1 VAINFYFYSWQKPS
15 WMKRQPIL
23 FLLAT
28 LLGLSGCAGPA
39 TGPTESAGDL
49 LRESPSLA
57 GKPEYLASPYVTAG
71 DRAYL
76 VGHQDGSFPELGW
89 HIPGEM
95 GGIWSHPIKL
105 MDGFDL
111 QVAIGGKKVSPEG
124 KRRFINYP
132 MANALVWEPDGQPL
146 RIARWQF
153 APDGHPG
160 VVVEY
165 TFENTGTRPLQLEV
179 AFTGHAD
186 LRPTWLGEETGMHDS
201 RDQASFDPGLG
212 AWVVRD
218 SLNPWFVVF
227 GAGEAPAT
235 HEELPE
241 SPYAGLGTSAR
252 LSYALEVP
260 AGARKVLRIVVAG
273 SSQSESEARNTAGI
287 LLDNAP
293 GLLAEKRDRY
303 AGLARQSKLVVP
315 DTALMTTF
323 EWLKY
328 NADWM
333 VRSVPGLGT
342 GISAGI
348 PDYPWWFGAD
358 SEYALQGYMAVGQT
372 SPVMETIRLLDSV
385 SEAVNGNGRIIHEMS
400 TNGKVFNPG
409 NINETPQFA
418 SLIWQVYRW
427 SGDRAFLE
435 RYFPTVRKGLEW
447 LMRENDANGN
457 GYPDGF
463 GMMEIH
469 GLDSEMIDVAAYTQ
483 AAYADAASMALELG
497 LEELADQY
505 SRHASELKDRINR
518 DFWSEPFGSF
528 ADFLGTDA
536 QALALI
542 EDAIVRADTLNK
554 PWAVAEL
561 EETRGAIQKNPSE
574 GVRPF
579 VLHHNWVVNTP
590 METGIAEPERAL
602 KGLDTAREFTNPFG
616 LFVTGIDRDASAGQ
630 DAGSFKGSK
639 VFSYTGAVMTL
650 PTGVL
655 AVAENNYGRPDQAL
669 DYLLRMCRS
678 FSYALPGSMY
688 EVSPDYGMISQAWN
702 LYSFA
707 IPVVEQFFGIDPMA
721 SRKHIR
727 VAPQMP
733 SGWNEASLENVA
745 VATNAISVHFRR
757 QADGRIHLKVAQSE
771 PGWTLEVPVGMPQ
784 GESLEIVSGE
794 KSTGP
799 AGETRVTTQGP
810 VLEVIYPEAR

>member
-1 VAINFYFYSWQKPS
+1 
-15 WMKRQPIL
+15 MKRQTIFIL
-23 FLLAT
+23 LST
-28 LLGLSGCAGPA
+28 LLGLFGCAGPE
-39 TGPTESAGDL
+39 TGPAESTADL
-49 LRESPSLA
+49 LLGSPSLEGRA
-57 GKPEYLASPYVTAG
+57 EYLASPYVTAG
-71 DRAYL
+71 DRAYM

-105 MDGFDL
+105 LDGFDL
-111 QVAIGGKKVSPEG
+111 QLAIGGKVVPPEG
-124 KRRFINYP
+124 KRRFVNYP
-132 MANALVWEPDGQPL
+132 MANALHWEPEGQPL
-146 RIARWQF
+146 RVARWQF
-153 APDGHPG
+153 APDGQPG

-165 TFENTGTRPLQLEV
+165 AFENTGSQPLQLEM

-201 RDQASFDPGLG
+201 RDRASYDPALG
-212 AWVVRD
+212 AWVVKD
-218 SLNPWFVVF
+218 SANPWFVVF
-227 GAGEAPAT
+227 ASGQAPVS
-235 HEELPE
+235 HEELPA
-241 SPYAGLGTSAR
+241 SPYAGLGASAR

-260 AGARKVLRIVVAG
+260 AGGRKLLRMAIAG
-273 SSQSESEARNTAGI
+273 SSQSESEARAAARV
-287 LLDNAP
+287 LLDDAP
-293 GLLAEKRDRY
+293 LLLTEKRDRY
-303 AGLARQSKLVVP
+303 AGLAQLSKLTVP
-315 DTALMTTF
+315 DTALVTTF

-333 VRSVPGLGT
+333 VRTVPGLGT

-358 SEYALQGYMAVGQT
+358 SEYALQGYMAVGQAQ
-372 SPVMETIRLLDSV
+372 PAFETIRLLDSV

-483 AAYADAASMALELG
+483 AAYADAAAMARELG
-497 LEELADQY
+497 NTALAEEYA
-505 SRHASELKDRINR
+505 RRASALKDRINR
-518 DFWSEPFGSF
+518 EFWSEPFGSF
-528 ADFLGTDA
+528 ADFLGTDV
-536 QALALI
+536 QALRLI

-561 EETRGAIQKNPSE
+561 EETRRAIRQNPSK

-590 METGIAEPERAL
+590 MEMGIADTARAL

-721 SRKHIR
+721 SEKRIR

-733 SGWNEASLENVA
+733 SGWNDASLESVPVA
-745 VATNAISVHFRR
+745 SNAISVIFQR
-757 QADGRIHLKVAQSE
+757 QPDGRIHLKVTQTE
-771 PGWTLEVPVGMPQ
+771 PDWTLEVPIGMEQ

-794 KSTGP
+794 KGTGP
-799 AGETRVTTQGP
+799 AGETRVTASGP
-810 VLEVIYPEAR
+810 VLEVIYRETRR

>member
-1 VAINFYFYSWQKPS
+1 
-15 WMKRQPIL
+15 MKRLPIP
-23 FLLAT
+23 FLLTA
-28 LLGLSGCAGPA
+28 LLGLFGCTGPT
-39 TGPTESAGDL
+39 TGPTESIGEL
-49 LRESPSLA
+49 LSESPSLE
-57 GKPEYLASPYVTAG
+57 GKAEYLASPYVTAG

-111 QVAIGGKKVSPEG
+111 QLAIGGKKVPPEG
-124 KRRFINYP
+124 KRRFVNYP
-132 MANALVWEPDGQPL
+132 MANALYWEPDGQPL

-153 APDGHPG
+153 APDGQPG

-165 TFENTGTRPLQLEV
+165 AFENTGGEPLQLEV
-179 AFTGHAD
+179 ALTGHAD

-201 RDQASFDPGLG
+201 RDQAAFDPDLG
-212 AWVVRD
+212 AWVVKD
-218 SLNPWFVVF
+218 SANPWYVIF
-227 GAGEAPAT
+227 GAGQAPAS
-235 HEELPE
+235 HETLPG

-252 LSYALEVP
+252 LTYALEVP
-260 AGARKVLRIVVAG
+260 AGTRKLLRMVVAG
-273 SSQSESEARNTAGI
+273 SSQSESEARNTART
-287 LLDNAP
+287 LLEKAP
-293 GLLAEKRDRY
+293 LLLAEKRDRY
-303 AGLARQSKLVVP
+303 AGLARQSKLSVP
-315 DTALMTTF
+315 DTTLATTF

-333 VRSVPGLGT
+333 VRTVPGLGT

-372 SPVMETIRLLDSV
+372 RPVLETIRLLDSV

-435 RYFPTVRKGLEW
+435 RYFPTVRKGLQW
-447 LMRENDANGN
+447 LASENDANRN

-483 AAYADAASMALELG
+483 AAYADASAMALELG
-497 LEELADQY
+497 EAELADEY
-505 SRHASELKDRINR
+505 ARRAAELKDRINR
-518 DFWSEPFGSF
+518 EFWSEPFASF

-561 EETRGAIQKNPSE
+561 EETRRAIRQNPSK

-590 METGIAEPERAL
+590 MEIGIADTDRAL

-655 AVAENNYGRPDQAL
+655 AVAENNYGRPDRAL

-733 SGWNEASLENVA
+733 AGWNEASLENVA
-745 VATNAISVHFRR
+745 VADNAISVYYRR
-757 QADGRIHLKVAQSE
+757 QADGRIHLKVVQSA
-771 PGWTLEVPVGMPQ
+771 PGWTLEVPVG
-784 GESLEIVSGE
+784 GGALESLEIVSGD
-794 KSTGP
+794 KTDGP
-799 AGETRVTTQGP
+799 AGEILITTNGS
-810 VLEVIYPEAR
+810 VLEIYYRESRR

>member
-1 VAINFYFYSWQKPS
+1 
-15 WMKRQPIL
+15 MKKLPI
-23 FLLAT
+23 FCCFGT
-28 LLGLSGCAGPA
+28 LLWLSGCLAPGPEPA
-39 TGPTESAGDL
+39 ETMAAL
-49 LRESPSLA
+49 LEGSPSLE
-57 GKPEYLASPYVTAG
+57 GKQAYIQSPYVTAG

-95 GGIWSHPIKL
+95 GGLWSHPVKL
-105 MDGFDL
+105 LDGFGL
-111 QVAIGGKKVSPEG
+111 QLKTGGKTVPPG
-124 KRRFINYP
+124 GNRRFVNYP
-132 MANALVWEPDGQPL
+132 MANALYWEPDTFPLRVERWQFIPDGQPGL
-146 RIARWQF
+146 I
-153 APDGHPG
+153 
-160 VVVEY
+160 VEY
-165 TFENTGTRPLQLEV
+165 QFENTGSESLTLEIDV
-179 AFTGHAD
+179 TGHAD
-186 LRPTWLGEETGMHDS
+186 LRPTWLGEETGMRDTP
-201 RDQASFDPGLG
+201 DQATFDAARGR
-212 AWVVRD
+212 WVVKD
-218 SLNPWFVVF
+218 SANPWFVVF
-227 GAGEAPAT
+227 GSDRAPVG
-235 HEELPE
+235 HLEIPE
-241 SPYAGLGTSAR
+241 SGYAGMGLAAR
-252 LSYALEVP
+252 LSYALDILP
-260 AGARKVLRIVVAG
+260 QTRSVLRMVFAG
-273 SSQSESEARNTAGI
+273 SARSQAEAENTAAA
-287 LLDNAP
+287 LLENVP
-293 GLLAEKRDRY
+293 GLLTEKRDRY
-303 AGLARQSKLVVP
+303 AGLANRSKLVVP
-315 DTALMTTF
+315 DKDLEVTF

-333 VRSVPGLGT
+333 VRTVPGLGT

-372 SPVMETIRLLDSV
+372 RPVFETIRLLDSV
-385 SEAVNGNGRIIHEMS
+385 SQAVNGNGRIIHEMS
-400 TNGKVFNPG
+400 TNGKVYNPG

-427 SGDRAFLE
+427 NGDRAFLE

-469 GLDSEMIDVAAYTQ
+469 GLDSEMIDVASYTQ
-483 AAYADAASMALELG
+483 AAFGDASKMARELG
-497 LEELADQY
+497 YDQMADEY
-505 SRHASELKDRINR
+505 ARHASELKERINR

-536 QALALI
+536 QALTLI
-542 EDAIVRADTLNK
+542 EDAIVRVDTLNK

-561 EETRGAIQKNPSE
+561 EQTRQAIHARPGT

-590 METGIAEPERAL
+590 MEKGIAETEKAL

-655 AVAENNYGRPDQAL
+655 AVAENRYGRPDQAL
-669 DYLLRMCRS
+669 DYLQRMCRS

-707 IPVVEQFFGIDPMA
+707 VPVVEQFFGIAPLA
-721 SRKHIR
+721 SRNHIR
-727 VAPQMP
+727 IFPGMP
-733 SGWNEASLENVA
+733 SQWKEASLENITVGNN
-745 VATNAISVHFRR
+745 TLSVFYRR
-757 QADGRIHLKVAQSE
+757 LENGRVHLKVTQTE
-771 PGWTLEVPVGMPQ
+771 PDWILEFPSGQAGQDPLDIRVGVPGTDEEGKP
-784 GESLEIVSGE
+784 
-794 KSTGP
+794 
-799 AGETRVTTQGP
+799 RVTASGG
-810 VLEVIYPEAR
+810 VLELIYGEAGR

>member
-1 VAINFYFYSWQKPS
+1 MIKH
-15 WMKRQPIL
+15 PIYCL
-23 FLLAT
+23 FGALL
-28 LLGLSGCAGPA
+28 LLFGCAEKVPA
-39 TGPTESAGDL
+39 PPEYLDVL
-49 LRESPSLA
+49 LRESPSLQ
-57 GKPEYLASPYVTAG
+57 GKAEYLQSPYVTAG

-95 GGIWSHPIKL
+95 GGLWSHPIKL
-105 MDGFDL
+105 LDGFEL
-111 QVAIGGKKVSPEG
+111 SLSIGGEAIPADG
-124 KRRFINYP
+124 LRRFVNYP
-132 MANALVWEPDGQPL
+132 MANVLFWEAAAHPLRLTRLQFVPDGQPGL
-146 RIARWQF
+146 
-153 APDGHPG
+153 
-160 VVVEY
+160 VVEAA
-165 TFENTGTRPLQLEV
+165 FENTGSEPLPLEV
-179 AFTGHAD
+179 VLTTHAD
-186 LRPTWLGEETGMHDS
+186 LRPTWLGEETGMHDTP
-201 RDQASFDPGLG
+201 DYATYD
-212 AWVVRD
+212 D
-218 SLNPWFVVF
+218 SLGGWIVQDSANPWFAAY
-227 GAGEAPAT
+227 GSDR
-235 HEELPE
+235 LPTAHA
-241 SPYAGLGTSAR
+241 SSHDNPYAGQGVSAS
-252 LSYALEVP
+252 LSYRLDIP
-260 AGARKVLRIVVAG
+260 PGGRQSLRVAFAG
-273 SSQSESEARNTAGI
+273 SMQSGQAARQTVAT
-287 LLDNAP
+287 LLEQAP

-303 AGLARQSKLVVP
+303 AGLAGRSKLKVP
-315 DTALMTTF
+315 DTDLETTF

-333 VRSVPGLGT
+333 VRTVPGLGT

-372 SPVMETIRLLDSV
+372 TPVFETISLLDSV

-418 SLIWQVYRW
+418 SLVWQVYRW

-435 RYFPTVRKGLEW
+435 RTFPTVQKGLEW
-447 LMRENDANGN
+447 LMRENDANRN

-483 AAYADAASMALELG
+483 AAFADASKMAHELG
-497 LEELADQY
+497 QEEKAEAYAL
-505 SRHASELKDRINR
+505 RASELQERINR
-518 DFWSEPFGSF
+518 DFWSEAFGSF

-536 QALALI
+536 QALRLI

-561 EETRGAIQKNPSE
+561 EQTRSAIKAHPAQ

-590 METGIAEPERAL
+590 MEKGMAEPNKAL
-602 KGLDTAREFTNPFG
+602 KALDTAGKFTNPFG
-616 LFVTGIDRDASAGQ
+616 VFVTGIDRDESAGQ
-630 DAGSFKGSK
+630 DAGSFRGSQ

-655 AVAENNYGRPDQAL
+655 AVAENNYGRPDRAL

-678 FSYALPGSMY
+678 FSFALPGSMY

-707 IPVVEQFFGIDPMA
+707 IPVVEQFFGISPMA
-721 SRKHIR
+721 SQKHIR
-727 VAPQMP
+727 IAPGMP
-733 SGWNEASLENVA
+733 TSWKEASLENVA
-745 VATNAISVHFRR
+745 VGANTVTVDYRKSD
-757 QADGRIHLKVAQSE
+757 DGLIHLKAVQADPTWTLDFPANSAA
-771 PGWTLEVPVGMPQ
+771 PGTLEV
-784 GESLEIVSGE
+784 L
-794 KSTGP
+794 
-799 AGETRVTTQGP
+799 AGEAGTDGGGNPRITAVRG
-810 VLEVIYPEAR
+810 VLEVKYREAGR